1 MMNDTYLDQSL
12 HSQTLAFDEIPMVD
26 IGPLVDGT
34 DPESVAREIG
44 RVCEHVGF
52 LYIKNHGID
61 QSLIDQAYEQA
72 QRFFALPQDQKDALH
87 VEHSGQTLRGYI
99 PPYFENVNP
108 TVTRDVKEVFDYG
121 AESDVVAPFQGPNLM
136 PDDLD
141 GFQDICEQYHTA
153 MLALARKLIRAIAIS
168 LDLPEDYFET
178 LQKNPITI
186 QRFLHY
192 PSQSGRINEQEIG
205 IGAHTDYGFLT
216 ILAQDEIGGLQV
228 LNAAGEWISAPPIDG
243 TFIVNIGDLVQIF
256 TNDRYRST
264 THRVVN
270 TSGRQ
275 RFSLPF
281 FIDLDFDAVV
291 DVVPTC
297 RSDDHPAKYKPYTC
311 GQHKFKRFTD
321 SHEHLKQAS

>member
-1 MMNDTYLDQSL
+1 MNDTILDQSL
-12 HSQTLAFDEIPMVD
+12 HSHTLTFEEIPIVD
-26 IGPLVDGT
+26 IGPLIDGS
-34 DPESVAREIG
+34 DPASVARDIG
-44 RVCEHVGF
+44 RVCEQVGF

-61 QSLIDQAYEQA
+61 PSLIDQAYDQA
-72 QRFFALPQDQKDALH
+72 KRFFDLPPEEKQALH
-87 VEHSGQTLRGYI
+87 VKHSGPTLRGYI

-108 TVTRDVKEVFDYG
+108 NVTRDVKEVFDYG
-121 AESDVVAPFQGPNLM
+121 AESDTVSPFHGPNLM
-136 PDDLD
+136 PESLS
-141 GFQDICEQYHTA
+141 GFRDTCERYHTE
-153 MLALARKLIRAIAIS
+153 MLSLARQLIRAIALS

-178 LQKNPITI
+178 LQQNPITI

-192 PSQSGRINEQEIG
+192 PSQTGRIDEQEIG

-216 ILAQDEIGGLQV
+216 ILAQDDIGGLQV
-228 LNAAGEWISAPPIDG
+228 QNAAGEWISAPPIEG

-264 THRVVN
+264 IHRVVN
-270 TSGRQ
+270 TSGRE
-275 RFSLPF
+275 RYSLPF

-297 RSDDHPAKYKPYTC
+297 RSDDHPAKYTAYTC